1 MTTLANHNLLPISLL
16 DNLNTPGAGY
26 DVLRYI
32 GLHDLLGDESGEL
45 LYFMGKNLARQ
56 FELNTIEDIY
66 YFFEKMGWGKLELV
80 KEKKKTLIFTLLADA
95 IVHKLKT
102 PLSTEFRLEAGFL
115 SESIQLI
122 NGVECECIEEINH
135 KIHQIQFKVIY
146 TTK

>member
-80 KEKKKTLIFTLLADA
+80 KERKKTLIFTLLADA
-95 IVHKLKT
+95 VVHKLKT